1 MVLSKTPINPL
12 PSSVSSSSPSS
23 SSPSSSPFPSQF
35 TESTQKS
42 LGVYVHISTTNEGEH
57 SRSGRGI
64 TVTTPPIEAYSN
76 YRSVTGRLERLKFES
91 DGKVR
96 TDLRKL
102 MRRILW
108 IRRRLLRRDI
118 SDDERSSLTSEL
130 QSLLQMSSKLLSL
143 VSHRTALYGDR
154 FVVDVPEGY
163 VKLCRSIGINPSDVD
178 ISIFVSSAVVD
189 LEFEDSSRSSTKLA
203 YVDRI
208 FAGKRH
214 PAKGLYKGSQE
225 AKRVVGDLLILQ
237 EFLDGLLLSYHKGDY
252 VTSNSLLPVRAF
264 VLTLPKEV
272 SLYIW
277 QQWQFGDK
285 SAFKLFKR
293 VSAEAVKEF
302 LWYLAQ
308 KNSVPAGKSHLLPGF
323 VQNVHVTGD
332 NDPFTPHYHS
342 HFLVSFAVYDKRSK
356 NWYRLNPL
364 LDEDDIQMLRDIWKS
379 KVIEAFGEVL
389 CGDTLSKEFNVYVGD
404 RYYSLPSD
412 YVDVLFEMRYNARKM
427 FVNYANYYERNPF
440 TEDFDA
446 EFVKYV
452 FKYENRTERYGYLT
466 NLKRY
471 LSSISVATLQKRREE
486 LLESLEIAEGD
497 LIGVD
502 PDKFPLMYKAIQERI
517 EALRK
522 EIDRLGS
529 LIRDPKSAFDALYKE
544 VKAGVDRL
552 LSRERVREERIVNIL
567 QGLFAKRVI
576 GYKFVPLERNVPLHQ
591 FLEGVRSLVVLSD
604 RHKTIEFMLFHNPY
618 WEDPPDV
625 EEIVIPRNF

>member
-12 PSSVSSSSPSS
+12 PSSVSPSSLSS
-23 SSPSSSPFPSQF
+23 SSPSSSPFPPQS
-35 TESTQKS
+35 TDSTQKS

-64 TVTTPPIEAYSN
+64 TVTTPSLEAYSN
-76 YRSVTGRLERLKFES
+76 FRSVTGRLERLKFEF

-96 TDLRKL
+96 SDLQKL
-102 MRRILW
+102 SRRISW

-118 SDDERSSLTSEL
+118 SDDERSSLASEL
-130 QSLLQMSSKLLSL
+130 KSLLQMSSKLLNL
-143 VSHRTALYGDR
+143 VSSRTALYGDR
-154 FVVDVPEGY
+154 FIVDVPEGY
-163 VKLCRSIGINPSDVD
+163 VKLCRSIGVNPSDVD

-203 YVDRI
+203 YVDRV

-214 PAKGLYKGSQE
+214 PAKGIHKGSQE
-225 AKRVVGDLLILQ
+225 AKRIVRDLLILH
-237 EFLDGLLLSYHKGDY
+237 EFTDGLLLSPHKGGY
-252 VTSNSLLPVRAF
+252 VTSNSLMPVRAF

-272 SLYIW
+272 SLHIW
-277 QQWQFGDK
+277 QHLKSGDD
-285 SAFKLFKR
+285 SSFKLFKR
-293 VSAEAVKEF
+293 ISAEAVKDF
-302 LWYLAQ
+302 LLYLAQ
-308 KNSVPAGKSHLLPGF
+308 KNSVPVTKSNFLPGF
-323 VQNVHVTGD
+323 VQNIHVIGD
-332 NDPFTPHYHS
+332 SNPFEPHYHS
-342 HFLVSFAVYDKRSK
+342 HFVVPFVVYDKRSK
-356 NWYRLNPL
+356 NWYRLNPIL
-364 LDEDDIQMLRDIWKS
+364 NEDDIQMLRDIWKS

-412 YVDVLFEMRYNARKM
+412 YVGVLFEVRYNARKM

-440 TEDFDA
+440 TKDFDA

-452 FKYENRTERYGYLT
+452 FEYENRTERYGFLT

-517 EALRK
+517 DSLRE
-522 EIDRLGS
+522 EIKRLDS
-529 LIRDPKSAFDALYKE
+529 LIRDPGSAFDVLYKE

-552 LSRERVREERIVNIL
+552 LSRERVREERIVNVL
-567 QGLFAKRVI
+567 QSLFAKRVI
-576 GYKFVPLERNVPLHQ
+576 GYKFIPLEQNVPLYQ
-591 FLEGVRSLVVLSD
+591 FLESVRSLVVLSD
-604 RHKTIEFMLFHNPY
+604 RHKTVEFMLFHNPY